1 MSFCNKRMWEL
12 MRPVKLGPV
21 PEILLGMNF
30 DKVGKEKEESKIKNQ
45 RVAAKRL
52 NGTLTDIQTW
62 IFTSAVFFLRTDE
75 CFAPSRVQEYRQEYT
90 TGIFFERYNRKSL
103 GEQLCPEIWS
113 TSLMRAF

>member
-1 MSFCNKRMWEL
+1 MWEL
-12 MRPVKLGPV
+12 MRPVKLGPL

-30 DKVGKEKEESKIKNQ
+30 DKFGKEKEESKIKNQ

-52 NGTLTDIQTW
+52 NGTLTDIQIW

-90 TGIFFERYNRKSL
+90 TGIYNRNL
-103 GEQLCPEIWS
+103 FREIQ
-113 TSLMRAF
+113 